1 MRLCAT
7 IHCVQSHLLS
17 LVLNT
22 DPQLLSP
29 FLPLAF
35 GPEHTL
41 LSYSSNR
48 TECRAAQVSVESRV
62 SFSRATVTSVGLFTR
77 EARCLSVGL
86 QDTEI

>member
-1 MRLCAT
+1 MYSYSLCSKPSALP
-7 IHCVQSHLLS
+7 CPEY
-17 LVLNT
+17 

-35 GPEHTL
+35 GSEHTL
-41 LSYSSNR
+41 LSYSNR
-48 TECRAAQVSVESRV
+48 TECRAAQVPVESGV
-62 SFSRATVTSVGLFTR
+62 SFSRATVTSIGLFTR